1 MESTLMAEIS
11 RSRKNADHSRQ
22 LCEWSRE
29 LIARSERLYI
39 VPIRG
44 ASDAKD
50 VAASSRR
57 PDDER
62 RTAAT
67 TPDRRRVLVVVR
79 DPTMRAVLADAIRR
93 HHDVTGTDDV
103 AAAIKLAAAGGVDV
117 VLAGCFLFSEPLAAS
132 ACVSLA
138 RSLYEACPWVPLVL
152 VADPPPTD
160 VHANVL
166 LTGVRA
172 FVPRDFVAWNLA
184 TTLAHVAR
192 PRAAAVPDEAKVR
205 AVRHAF
211 SVLEASVTDMPALG
225 ELAAMVHMSRSHFSR
240 TFHAVAGMT
249 LRDYVR
255 DLRLRHAEHLLR
267 TSTRSLTYVASEAGF
282 YDLPHL
288 DKAFRQ
294 RLGISPRM
302 FRARYAVAA

>member
-1 MESTLMAEIS
+1 
-11 RSRKNADHSRQ
+11 
-22 LCEWSRE
+22 
-29 LIARSERLYI
+29 
-39 VPIRG
+39 
-44 ASDAKD
+44 
-50 VAASSRR
+50 
-57 PDDER
+57 
-62 RTAAT
+62 
-67 TPDRRRVLVVVR
+67 VV
-79 DPTMRAVLADAIRR
+79 
-93 HHDVTGTDDV
+93 
-103 AAAIKLAAAGGVDV
+103 
-117 VLAGCFLFSEPLAAS
+117 
-132 ACVSLA
+132 
-138 RSLYEACPWVPLVL
+138 

-160 VHANVL
+160 VHADVL

-192 PRAAAVPDEAKVR
+192 PRGAPVPDEAKVR

-211 SVLEASVTDMPALG
+211 AVLEASVTDMPALG